1 MRSTLVSPPPE
12 ANRRVNHGRICPPPP
27 QSSPNWNLLPNN
39 GPYKAHWIKFS
50 TFALLV
56 NAVQTIVADAGKAIV
71 DALHEQRMPT
81 WEERAAFLAYWD
93 YASWQLGVPFA
104 TNRAKECCRIMDA
117 WDGAFFAAKEELD
130 TCENIVNRHKRVAT
144 EEIAA
149 AKACSKELAG
159 HKNKLA
165 ALQKELVVREHDART
180 WESALA
186 KQDQTVRTARR
197 LLALNQSSAARRIR
211 ERKEELA
218 AATSKLAD
226 CK

>member
-1 MRSTLVSPPPE
+1 MVWGICPQVISTNFCIPKKTTLKLCNLSNKLPKRANFFTVRRENLTLMMRSTLVSPPPE

-93 YASWQLGVPFA
+93 YAS
-104 TNRAKECCRIMDA
+104 
-117 WDGAFFAAKEELD
+117 
-130 TCENIVNRHKRVAT
+130 
-144 EEIAA
+144 
-149 AKACSKELAG
+149 
-159 HKNKLA
+159 
-165 ALQKELVVREHDART
+165 
-180 WESALA
+180 
-186 KQDQTVRTARR
+186 
-197 LLALNQSSAARRIR
+197 
-211 ERKEELA
+211 
-218 AATSKLAD
+218 
-226 CK
+226 